1 MKDKNVLKKFISYEL
16 TDLKA
21 LEENFTEMA
30 AEGWYIRSIRSGIF
44 EYEKKEP
51 AKLRY
56 CVEIVPTADRNTNRI
71 NQKTAEYIELC
82 GQSGWEFVCNSAE
95 VYVFVSADESIP
107 VITTDGN
114 EKLKL
119 IKKSVRSRN
128 TLLWLIALLNFLST
142 SLHLTNHENE
152 KLLPFW
158 IISVVFWISY
168 AVMLIIKSVSFH
180 RWYKNASE
188 NIYSG
193 NQIEYNGKEV
203 LRNRRKFLY
212 GYIAFICVLLIV
224 MAVWCM
230 MNGQTA
236 FAITLIVEIAIVTAV
251 MVPLVI
257 ILNKS
262 NLSVAAMVIISLA
275 VVMIL
280 ITIMVFPILMI
291 GV

>member
-1 MKDKNVLKKFISYEL
+1 MKNENVIKKFISYEL

-82 GQSGWEFVCNSAE
+82 RQSGWEFVCNSAE
-95 VYVFVSADESIP
+95 VYVFVSPDESIP
-107 VITTDGN
+107 VITTDGD

-119 IKKSVRSRN
+119 IKKSVRIRN
-128 TLLWLIALLNFLST
+128 ALLWLIAVLNGLSVSTHFL
-142 SLHLTNHENE
+142 NYENE
-152 KLLPFW
+152 RLMPFW
-158 IISVVFWISY
+158 IFAAVFWVSY
-168 AVMLIIKSVSFH
+168 AVILIIKSISFH
-180 RWYKNASE
+180 RWYKNAVG
-188 NIYSG
+188 NIDSG

-203 LRNRRKFLY
+203 LKKRKKFFY
-212 GYIAFICVLLIV
+212 GYLAFICVLLIV

-230 MNGQTA
+230 MNGLTA
-236 FAITLIVEIAIVTAV
+236 FAITILVEIAVVTAV
-251 MVPLVI
+251 IVPLVI

-262 NLSVAAMVIISLA
+262 DLSVAAMVIITLT
-275 VVMIL
+275 VVMLL
-280 ITIMVFPILMI
+280 ITVMVFPILLLGI
-291 GV
+291 